1 MEPKTVLKLPA
12 CSLNIVK
19 NEKEEKVFDII
30 RKQYVSLTPE
40 EWVRQHFVHML
51 VNHYNYPKT
60 ALAVEARITVNR
72 QPKRFDILAY
82 DANNKPLLV
91 VECKRTD
98 EQLTYRTLEQA
109 LAYNHALHAPY
120 IAITNGMETIC
131 MKKELSEYEFTD
143 RIPEYPA

>member
-1 MEPKTVLKLPA
+1 MKNKPELQLPV
-12 CSLNIVK
+12 CSLNILED
-19 NEKEEKVFDII
+19 NGDEKVFDII

-72 QPKRFDILAY
+72 QYKRFDILAY
-82 DANNKPLLV
+82 DTDNKPWLV

-109 LAYNHALHAPY
+109 LAYNHALNAPFM
-120 IAITNGMETIC
+120 AITNGMETIC
-131 MKKELSEYEFTD
+131 MKKGISEYEFTD
-143 RIPEYPA
+143 KIPAYPA

>member
-1 MEPKTVLKLPA
+1 MSVLLRRNSA
-12 CSLNIVK
+12 GLH
-19 NEKEEKVFDII
+19 
-30 RKQYVSLTPE
+30 
-40 EWVRQHFVHML
+40 VRGRG
-51 VNHYNYPKT
+51 
-60 ALAVEARITVNR
+60 LAVEARITVNR

-109 LAYNHALHAPY
+109 LAYNHTLHAPY

>member
-1 MEPKTVLKLPA
+1 MKNKPELQLSV
-12 CSLNIVK
+12 CSLNILED
-19 NEKEEKVFDII
+19 NGDEKVFDII

-72 QPKRFDILAY
+72 QYKRFDILAY
-82 DANNKPLLV
+82 DTDNKPWLV

-109 LAYNHALHAPY
+109 LAYNHALNAPFM
-120 IAITNGMETIC
+120 AITNGMETIC
-131 MKKELSEYEFTD
+131 MKKGISEYEFTD
-143 RIPEYPA
+143 RIPAYPA